1 MGMLTVSREPCKVVS
16 LVPGDK
22 LSSQRVMVALIMT
35 VVIFRLILM
44 TVILTIAFNL
54 VVMVTR
60 KSRVVVV
67 IVVMLIA

>member
-1 MGMLTVSREPCKVVS
+1 MGMLTVGREPCKVVS

-44 TVILTIAFNL
+44 TVVLTIAFNL

>member
-35 VVIFRLILM
+35 VVIFRLIVM